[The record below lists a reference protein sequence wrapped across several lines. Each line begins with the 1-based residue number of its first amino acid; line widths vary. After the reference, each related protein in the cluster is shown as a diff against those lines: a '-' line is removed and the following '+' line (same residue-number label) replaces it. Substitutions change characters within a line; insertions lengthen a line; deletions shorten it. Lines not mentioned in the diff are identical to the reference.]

1 MLSGV
6 TSPHRLV
13 ESVRVAYGFKGVNV
27 GMFVV
32 VRSTGLAS
40 QVGVPEAYKV
50 ALRYGKPL
58 VVLSGIKEV
67 FEYFSFDKVYLV
79 VPGQNDLR
87 RLEDVELEESNYA
100 LIFTGDEHGRSE
112 IPVEALS
119 IPELPSDSP
128 PQATIAVTLYTI
140 LKKMYGAKSASTS

>member
-13 ESVRVAYGFKGVNV
+13 ESVKVAYGFKGVNV

-50 ALRYGKPL
+50 ALKYSRPL
-58 VVLSGIKEV
+58 VVLSNIKEV
-67 FEYFSFDKVYLV
+67 FEYFSFDRAYLV
-79 VPGQNDLR
+79 VPGQDGIR
-87 RLEDVELEESNYA
+87 RLEDIELKESNCA
-100 LIFTGDEHGRSE
+100 LIFTGEEHGRSE
-112 IPVEALS
+112 IPVEPLS
-119 IPELPSDSP
+119 VPELPSDSP
-128 PQATIAVTLYTI
+128 PQATIAVALYTI
-140 LKKMYGAKSASTS
+140 LRKMSRVRSASTS